1 MYADETKK
9 YFEVPAGTVQA
20 TYYNTPVVYTTADVS
35 AYAINSGVIHYDSD
49 FTITEATSFDTT
61 VSEVSVDYGS

>member
-20 TYYNTPVVYTTADVS
+20 TYYNTPVVYTSADIS
-35 AYAINSGVIHYDSD
+35 DYAVNSGVVHYDSD
-49 FTITEATSFDTT
+49 FIITDATSFDTT
-61 VSEVSVDYGS
+61 VSTVSVDYGS